1 MLEPLPKEL
10 QAKAIANALESSSP
24 TSRPSISILGYGV
37 TTKPI
42 VAFLNALGKACAIY
56 DDKPE
61 GKGLE
66 MKNADSSGGGDV
78 ENILLDSREFCAE
91 SSALEILSPG
101 IPPDHRYFGG
111 ARNAISEYDFIWWL
125 ENSALGSQGRVGF
138 LAKNGD
144 CCGEPQ
150 VSTQGN
156 SLDSPCKAPFLA
168 QKSCREDTALESTFE
183 TTANPRILEE
193 ENQSSSRADEIG
205 VAIHKSTQV
214 DSSETYSAST
224 ESMDCHATANALAR
238 NDEKTAES
246 QKVDSRDNA
255 LSSSLRALAQ
265 DKAWQSTNH
274 TKESTFE
281 QNAQQ
286 SQKVDSSTAATLSDS
301 AQDSRIFTQNAKNL
315 SEPQNAEA
323 ESMFS
328 SQATRRQDFGARIVA
343 LQGESKARTWACV
356 TADSPQQSPFLA
368 QKPTPQ
374 KSPSDSKILE
384 LESGLFEP
392 RKEIRLGG
400 LSTQCGDEI
409 HDSSPKAE
417 SPHTQIW
424 VSGTNG
430 KTTTTQML
438 ESILS
443 PFGARAGG
451 NIGTPLITLYEQNA
465 PLWILETSS
474 FALHY
479 TRTATPSIYALL
491 PLSPDHISW
500 HNGFENYVCDKLSPL
515 ARMDA
520 HSVAIL
526 PSALRDHR
534 LCKEFAGEMIY
545 YADSSDLRAY
555 LLKNGLG
562 DEKALDSLP
571 FFEPFLL
578 DAYIAL
584 CCAFALSRQC
594 PHITTATFLPTL
606 ASFTIGAHRME
617 EFYVRAFGAEWLFVD
632 DSKGTNTDA
641 TLQAITRYKD
651 RTLFLILGGDDKGAD
666 CSEIFTL
673 LAGLK
678 RVEIFTI
685 GSNEPKLLDL
695 AARHSVKAHK
705 CGTLDCAMEK
715 IWAIIAGFMDSR
727 SEAQSLESTFEN
739 ATNAPTLSTIQP
751 PQAQET
757 CPSTA
762 AKRKRF
768 IPLPS
773 PLTQKDKA
781 TAFSFCNQG
790 GSLAFPLLALA
801 RRRDTTARL
810 TPTLAHHEAGENQC
824 EPSLAFKEI
833 DSASAEFVCL
843 LSPAA
848 ASLDQF
854 SSYKERGERFK
865 SLARSLAPSTTI
877 KDSNEL

>member
-61 GKGLE
+61 GKEVE

-111 ARNAISEYDFIWWL
+111 ARRAVSEYDFIWWL
-125 ENSALGSQGRVGF
+125 CGDLASLVDSALRDKSLIASRARRLHTSSMRPCTRLQSKDFSSQI
-138 LAKNGD
+138 
-144 CCGEPQ
+144 
-150 VSTQGN
+150 
-156 SLDSPCKAPFLA
+156 
-168 QKSCREDTALESTFE
+168 LESCAKIDKQTSI
-183 TTANPRILEE
+183 TPRILEE
-193 ENQSSSRADEIG
+193 DNQSSSRADEIG
-205 VAIHKSTQV
+205 VAIHKSARA
-214 DSSETYSAST
+214 DSKGDYSAIA
-224 ESMDCHATANALAR
+224 ECMDCHATANALAR
-238 NDEKTAES
+238 NDEKHAT
-246 QKVDSRDNA
+246 
-255 LSSSLRALAQ
+255 
-265 DKAWQSTNH
+265 
-274 TKESTFE
+274 
-281 QNAQQ
+281 
-286 SQKVDSSTAATLSDS
+286 SQKVDSSTAATLSEL

-315 SEPQNAEA
+315 SESQNKKAENV
-323 ESMFS
+323 FC
-328 SQATRRQDFGARIVA
+328 SQATRRQDFGDKNGA

-356 TADSPQQSPFLA
+356 TAGSPQQSPFLA
-368 QKPTPQ
+368 QKPTPKASQ
-374 KSPSDSKILE
+374 
-384 LESGLFEP
+384 
-392 RKEIRLGG
+392 
-400 LSTQCGDEI
+400 
-409 HDSSPKAE
+409 AE
-417 SPHTQIW
+417 STNKAQIW
-424 VSGTNG
+424 ISGTNG

-438 ESILS
+438 THILS

-520 HSVAIL
+520 HSVAIV

-651 RTLFLILGGDDKGAD
+651 RALFLILGGDDKGAD

-715 IWAIIAGFMDSR
+715 IWAIIAGFSKHAESADRHATANALARNDEKHATSQKVDSSTAATLSDSAQDSR
-727 SEAQSLESTFEN
+727 SLKSKDSNVFSQNAPILNTPQARANLDSSKNPSDSKILELESGLFEPRKEDKTWGLSTQCGDEIHDSSPKAESPQVDSRIFDNKAPNVSEPQAAGFCDDFVGCRAQSKGAYL
-739 ATNAPTLSTIQP
+739 AYV
-751 PQAQET
+751 
-757 CPSTA
+757 TA
-762 AKRKRF
+762 ALRDDSRKSAQK
-768 IPLPS
+768 PTPKPS
-773 PLTQKDKA
+773 KA
-781 TAFSFCNQG
+781 QSSKQN
-790 GSLAFPLLALA
+790 
-801 RRRDTTARL
+801 
-810 TPTLAHHEAGENQC
+810 H
-824 EPSLAFKEI
+824 
-833 DSASAEFVCL
+833 FVCL

-865 SLARSLAPSTTI
+865 SLARSLAPSTT
-877 KDSNEL
+877 S

>member
-10 QAKAIANALESSSP
+10 QAAAIAHALESSSP

-56 DDKPE
+56 DDKPD
-61 GKGLE
+61 GKEVE

-111 ARNAISEYDFIWWL
+111 AKRAVSEYDFIWWL
-125 ENSALGSQGRVGF
+125 ENSALGNHSSDFVDFGATADHQSSS
-138 LAKNGD
+138 APK
-144 CCGEPQ
+144 
-150 VSTQGN
+150 ST
-156 SLDSPCKAPFLA
+156 
-168 QKSCREDTALESTFE
+168 KSTTSN
-183 TTANPRILEE
+183 TANPRILEE

-214 DSSETYSAST
+214 DSMGDYSASA

-246 QKVDSRDNA
+246 QKVDS
-255 LSSSLRALAQ
+255 
-265 DKAWQSTNH
+265 
-274 TKESTFE
+274 
-281 QNAQQ
+281 
-286 SQKVDSSTAATLSDS
+286 STAQNLSES
-301 AQDSRIFTQNAKNL
+301 AQDSRIFDNKAPNV

-323 ESMFS
+323 ESVFC
-328 SQATRRQDFGARIVA
+328 SQATRRQDFGDKNGA

-356 TADSPQQSPFLA
+356 TADSPQQSAILA

-417 SPHTQIW
+417 SPQIW

-438 ESILS
+438 THILS

-520 HSVAIL
+520 HSVAIV

-606 ASFTIGAHRME
+606 TSFTIGAHRME

-651 RTLFLILGGDDKGAD
+651 RALFLILGGDDKGAD

-695 AARHSVKAHK
+695 AAHHSVKAHK

-865 SLARSLAPSTTI
+865 SLARSLAPSTT
-877 KDSNEL
+877 S

>member
-1 MLEPLPKEL
+1 MPLEPLPKEL
-10 QAKAIANALESSSP
+10 QAAAIAHALESSAP

-61 GKGLE
+61 GKRLE
-66 MKNADSSGGGDV
+66 MKNADSSSGGDV
-78 ENILLDSREFCAE
+78 ENILLDSREFCPE

-111 ARNAISEYDFIWWL
+111 ARRAISEYDFIWWL
-125 ENSALGSQGRVGF
+125 ENSALGNQGRVGF

-144 CCGEPQ
+144 CCGEPA
-150 VSTQGN
+150 VITTQGN

-168 QKSCREDTALESTFE
+168 QKSCREQTELES
-183 TTANPRILEE
+183 
-193 ENQSSSRADEIG
+193 
-205 VAIHKSTQV
+205 
-214 DSSETYSAST
+214 
-224 ESMDCHATANALAR
+224 
-238 NDEKTAES
+238 
-246 QKVDSRDNA
+246 KVDSRET
-255 LSSSLRALAQ
+255 AQ
-265 DKAWQSTNH
+265 NV
-274 TKESTFE
+274 E
-281 QNAQQ
+281 N
-286 SQKVDSSTAATLSDS
+286 S
-301 AQDSRIFTQNAKNL
+301 AS
-315 SEPQNAEA
+315 
-323 ESMFS
+323 
-328 SQATRRQDFGARIVA
+328 
-343 LQGESKARTWACV
+343 
-356 TADSPQQSPFLA
+356 

-374 KSPSDSKILE
+374 KSSSDSKILE

-479 TRTATPSIYALL
+479 TKTATPSIYALL

-515 ARMDA
+515 ARMGVD
-520 HSVAIL
+520 SVAIL

-534 LCKEFAGEMIY
+534 LCQGFLGEAIFY
-545 YADSSDLRAY
+545 TDSSDLRAY
-555 LLKNGLG
+555 LLDNGLG
-562 DEKALDSLP
+562 DALKQNALDSLP

-594 PHITTATFLPTL
+594 PSITASGFIPTL
-606 ASFTIGAHRME
+606 AGFTIGAHRME
-617 EFYVRAFGAEWLFVD
+617 EFYVRAFGESWLFVD

-651 RTLFLILGGDDKGAD
+651 RALFLILGGDDKGAD
-666 CSEIFTL
+666 CTEIFTL
-673 LAGLK
+673 LQHIQKAQ
-678 RVEIFTI
+678 IFTI

-715 IWAIIAGFMDSR
+715 IWTMIAESVDSR

-865 SLARSLAPSTTI
+865 SLARSLAPSTTP
-877 KDSNEL
+877 

>member
-66 MKNADSSGGGDV
+66 MKNADSSGGSDV

-111 ARNAISEYDFIWWL
+111 AKRAVSEYDFIWSL
-125 ENSALGSQGRVGF
+125 CGDLASLVDSALGNHSSDFVDFGATADHQSSSAPKQAAAVQGEAAAGF
-138 LAKNGD
+138 FRK
-144 CCGEPQ
+144 
-150 VSTQGN
+150 ST
-156 SLDSPCKAPFLA
+156 
-168 QKSCREDTALESTFE
+168 KSTTSN
-183 TTANPRILEE
+183 TANPRILEE

-214 DSSETYSAST
+214 DSRGDHSAIT

-238 NDEKTAES
+238 NDEKTA
-246 QKVDSRDNA
+246 
-255 LSSSLRALAQ
+255 
-265 DKAWQSTNH
+265 T
-274 TKESTFE
+274 
-281 QNAQQ
+281 
-286 SQKVDSSTAATLSDS
+286 SQKVDSSTAATLNEQ
-301 AQDSRIFTQNAKNL
+301 AKDSRICDEK
-315 SEPQNAEA
+315 
-323 ESMFS
+323 
-328 SQATRRQDFGARIVA
+328 
-343 LQGESKARTWACV
+343 
-356 TADSPQQSPFLA
+356 
-368 QKPTPQ
+368 
-374 KSPSDSKILE
+374 
-384 LESGLFEP
+384 SGLFKDSQGRALGVRNRRESAEIADLS
-392 RKEIRLGG
+392 RKAE
-400 LSTQCGDEI
+400 STKE
-409 HDSSPKAE
+409 AE

-515 ARMDA
+515 ARMGVD
-520 HSVAIL
+520 SVAIV

-584 CCAFALSRQC
+584 CCALALSRQC
-594 PHITTATFLPTL
+594 PNITTATFLPTL
-606 ASFTIGAHRME
+606 ARFTIGAHRME

-678 RVEIFTI
+678 RVAIFTI

-715 IWAIIAGFMDSR
+715 IWAMIAGFMDSR

>member
-111 ARNAISEYDFIWWL
+111 ARRAVSEYDFIWSL
-125 ENSALGSQGRVGF
+125 CGDLASLVDSALRDKSLIASRARRLHTSSMRPCTRSQSKDF
-138 LAKNGD
+138 SS
-144 CCGEPQ
+144 Q
-150 VSTQGN
+150 I
-156 SLDSPCKAPFLA
+156 
-168 QKSCREDTALESTFE
+168 LESCAKIDKQTRI
-183 TTANPRILEE
+183 TPRILEE
-193 ENQSSSRADEIG
+193 ENQ
-205 VAIHKSTQV
+205 
-214 DSSETYSAST
+214 AS
-224 ESMDCHATANALAR
+224 L
-238 NDEKTAES
+238 
-246 QKVDSRDNA
+246 
-255 LSSSLRALAQ
+255 SLRALAQ

-286 SQKVDSSTAATLSDS
+286 SQKVDSSTTATLSES

-323 ESMFS
+323 ENVFS
-328 SQATRRQDFGARIVA
+328 QNATRRQDFGARIVA

-368 QKPTPQ
+368 QKPTP
-374 KSPSDSKILE
+374 KPS
-384 LESGLFEP
+384 
-392 RKEIRLGG
+392 
-400 LSTQCGDEI
+400 Q
-409 HDSSPKAE
+409 AE
-417 SPHTQIW
+417 SPQIW
-424 VSGTNG
+424 ISGTNG

-515 ARMDA
+515 ARMGVD
-520 HSVAIL
+520 SVAIV

-695 AARHSVKAHK
+695 AAHHSVKAHK

-715 IWAIIAGFMDSR
+715 IWAMIAGFMDSR

-854 SSYKERGERFK
+854 SSYKERGEQFK
-865 SLARSLAPSTTI
+865 SLARSLAPSTT
-877 KDSNEL
+877 S

>member
-10 QAKAIANALESSSP
+10 QAAAIANALESSSP

-61 GKGLE
+61 GKRLE
-66 MKNADSSGGGDV
+66 MKNADSSSGGDV
-78 ENILLDSREFCAE
+78 ENILLDSREFCPE

-111 ARNAISEYDFIWWL
+111 ARRAISEYDFIWWL
-125 ENSALGSQGRVGF
+125 ENSALGSHSSDFVDFGATADHQSSS
-138 LAKNGD
+138 APK
-144 CCGEPQ
+144 
-150 VSTQGN
+150 ST
-156 SLDSPCKAPFLA
+156 
-168 QKSCREDTALESTFE
+168 KSTTSN
-183 TTANPRILEE
+183 TANPRILEE
-193 ENQSSSRADEIG
+193 DKQNAQESSSRADKVG
-205 VAIHKSTQV
+205 AAIHKSTQV
-214 DSSETYSAST
+214 DSRGDHSAIA
-224 ESMDCHATANALAR
+224 ESMDSN
-238 NDEKTAES
+238 
-246 QKVDSRDNA
+246 
-255 LSSSLRALAQ
+255 
-265 DKAWQSTNH
+265 
-274 TKESTFE
+274 
-281 QNAQQ
+281 
-286 SQKVDSSTAATLSDS
+286 TAATLNDS
-301 AQDSRIFTQNAKNL
+301 AQDSRSFTQNAKNL
-315 SEPQNAEA
+315 SE
-323 ESMFS
+323 
-328 SQATRRQDFGARIVA
+328 SQAAGFCDDFVGCQAG
-343 LQGESKARTWACV
+343 GEGSYLSGNDRDSS
-356 TADSPQQSPFLA
+356 ADSRKSA

-424 VSGTNG
+424 ISGTNG

-465 PLWILETSS
+465 PLWVLETSS

-491 PLSPDHISW
+491 PLSQDHISW

-515 ARMDA
+515 ARMGA

-534 LCKEFAGEMIY
+534 LCQGFLGEAIFY
-545 YADSSDLRAY
+545 TDSSDLRAY
-555 LLKNGLG
+555 LLDNGLG
-562 DEKALDSLP
+562 DALKQNALDSLP

-584 CCAFALSRQC
+584 CCAFALSRKC

-606 ASFTIGAHRME
+606 AGFKIGEHRVE
-617 EFYVRAFGAEWLFVD
+617 EFYVRAFGESWLFVD

-651 RTLFLILGGDDKGAD
+651 RALFLILGGDDKGAD
-666 CSEIFTL
+666 CTEIFTL

-715 IWAIIAGFMDSR
+715 IWAIIAESMDSR

-739 ATNAPTLSTIQP
+739 ATNALTLSTIQP

-865 SLARSLAPSTTI
+865 SLARSLATQSPQ
-877 KDSNEL
+877 

>member
-1 MLEPLPKEL
+1 MPLEPLPKEL
-10 QAKAIANALESSSP
+10 QAEYIAKALESSAP
-24 TSRPSISILGYGV
+24 ISILGYGV

-61 GKGLE
+61 EKRL
-66 MKNADSSGGGDV
+66 DSSGGGDV
-78 ENILLDSREFCAE
+78 ENILLDSREFCPE
-91 SSALEILSPG
+91 SSVLEIVSPG
-101 IPPDHRYFGG
+101 IPPDHKYFGG
-111 ARNAISEYDFIWWL
+111 AKRAVSEYDFIWWL
-125 ENSALGSQGRVGF
+125 ENSALGNHSSDFVDFGATADHQSSS
-138 LAKNGD
+138 APK
-144 CCGEPQ
+144 
-150 VSTQGN
+150 ST
-156 SLDSPCKAPFLA
+156 
-168 QKSCREDTALESTFE
+168 KSTTSN
-183 TTANPRILEE
+183 TANPRILEE

-214 DSSETYSAST
+214 DSRET
-224 ESMDCHATANALAR
+224 
-238 NDEKTAES
+238 
-246 QKVDSRDNA
+246 
-255 LSSSLRALAQ
+255 AQ
-265 DKAWQSTNH
+265 
-274 TKESTFE
+274 
-281 QNAQQ
+281 
-286 SQKVDSSTAATLSDS
+286 
-301 AQDSRIFTQNAKNL
+301 NL
-315 SEPQNAEA
+315 SE
-323 ESMFS
+323 
-328 SQATRRQDFGARIVA
+328 SQAAGFCDDFVGCQAV
-343 LQGESKARTWACV
+343 GEGIYLSGNEQAHR
-356 TADSPQQSPFLA
+356 ADSRKSA
-368 QKPTPQ
+368 QKPT
-374 KSPSDSKILE
+374 
-384 LESGLFEP
+384 
-392 RKEIRLGG
+392 
-400 LSTQCGDEI
+400 
-409 HDSSPKAE
+409 
-417 SPHTQIW
+417 PHTQIW

-515 ARMDA
+515 ARMGVD
-520 HSVAIL
+520 SVAIV

-555 LLKNGLG
+555 LLDNGLG

-651 RTLFLILGGDDKGAD
+651 RALFLILGGDDKGAD

-715 IWAIIAGFMDSR
+715 IWAIIAGFSKHAESMDCHATANALARNDEKTATSQKVDSSTAATLNEPQNEKTENVFSQNATR
-727 SEAQSLESTFEN
+727 RQDCENLESTFKHAQN
-739 ATNAPTLSTIQP
+739 GLPRGASTARKDTKTAGTLSDSSQDYRSLKSKDSNVFSQNAPILNTPQARANLDSSKNPSDSKILELESGLFEPRKEDKTWGLSTQCGDEIHDSSPKAELPQVDSRIFDNKAP
-751 PQAQET
+751 NVSEPQAAGFCDDFVGCRAQ
-757 CPSTA
+757 SKGAYLAYVTA
-762 AKRKRF
+762 ALRDDSRKSAQK
-768 IPLPS
+768 PTPKPS
-773 PLTQKDKA
+773 KA
-781 TAFSFCNQG
+781 QSSKQN
-790 GSLAFPLLALA
+790 
-801 RRRDTTARL
+801 
-810 TPTLAHHEAGENQC
+810 H
-824 EPSLAFKEI
+824 
-833 DSASAEFVCL
+833 FVCL

-865 SLARSLAPSTTI
+865 SLARSLAPSTT
-877 KDSNEL
+877 S

>member
-1 MLEPLPKEL
+1 M
-10 QAKAIANALESSSP
+10 
-24 TSRPSISILGYGV
+24 
-37 TTKPI
+37 
-42 VAFLNALGKACAIY
+42 
-56 DDKPE
+56 
-61 GKGLE
+61 
-66 MKNADSSGGGDV
+66 
-78 ENILLDSREFCAE
+78 
-91 SSALEILSPG
+91 
-101 IPPDHRYFGG
+101 
-111 ARNAISEYDFIWWL
+111 
-125 ENSALGSQGRVGF
+125 
-138 LAKNGD
+138 
-144 CCGEPQ
+144 
-150 VSTQGN
+150 
-156 SLDSPCKAPFLA
+156 
-168 QKSCREDTALESTFE
+168 
-183 TTANPRILEE
+183 
-193 ENQSSSRADEIG
+193 
-205 VAIHKSTQV
+205 AIHKSTQV
-214 DSSETYSAST
+214 DS
-224 ESMDCHATANALAR
+224 R
-238 NDEKTAES
+238 
-246 QKVDSRDNA
+246 RNA

-265 DKAWQSTNH
+265 DKAWQSTNP

-286 SQKVDSSTAATLSDS
+286 SQKVDSSTA
-301 AQDSRIFTQNAKNL
+301 QNL
-315 SEPQNAEA
+315 SEQAKDSRSLKSKDSNVFSQN
-323 ESMFS
+323 
-328 SQATRRQDFGARIVA
+328 ATRRQDFGDKNGA

-368 QKPTPQ
+368 QKPTP
-374 KSPSDSKILE
+374 KPS
-384 LESGLFEP
+384 
-392 RKEIRLGG
+392 
-400 LSTQCGDEI
+400 Q
-409 HDSSPKAE
+409 AE
-417 SPHTQIW
+417 STNKAQIW
-424 VSGTNG
+424 ISGTNG

-479 TRTATPSIYALL
+479 TRTATPGIYALL

-515 ARMDA
+515 ARMGA

-685 GSNEPKLLDL
+685 GSNESKLLDL

-739 ATNAPTLSTIQP
+739 ATNAPTLSTIQS

-865 SLARSLAPSTTI
+865 SLARSLAPSTT
-877 KDSNEL
+877 S

>member
-1 MLEPLPKEL
+1 M
-10 QAKAIANALESSSP
+10 
-24 TSRPSISILGYGV
+24 
-37 TTKPI
+37 
-42 VAFLNALGKACAIY
+42 
-56 DDKPE
+56 
-61 GKGLE
+61 
-66 MKNADSSGGGDV
+66 
-78 ENILLDSREFCAE
+78 
-91 SSALEILSPG
+91 
-101 IPPDHRYFGG
+101 
-111 ARNAISEYDFIWWL
+111 
-125 ENSALGSQGRVGF
+125 
-138 LAKNGD
+138 
-144 CCGEPQ
+144 
-150 VSTQGN
+150 
-156 SLDSPCKAPFLA
+156 
-168 QKSCREDTALESTFE
+168 
-183 TTANPRILEE
+183 
-193 ENQSSSRADEIG
+193 
-205 VAIHKSTQV
+205 
-214 DSSETYSAST
+214 
-224 ESMDCHATANALAR
+224 
-238 NDEKTAES
+238 
-246 QKVDSRDNA
+246 
-255 LSSSLRALAQ
+255 
-265 DKAWQSTNH
+265 
-274 TKESTFE
+274 
-281 QNAQQ
+281 
-286 SQKVDSSTAATLSDS
+286 DSSTAAILNDS
-301 AQDSRIFTQNAKNL
+301 AQDSRSFTQNAKNL
-315 SEPQNAEA
+315 SESQNAEA
-323 ESMFS
+323 ENVFC
-328 SQATRRQDFGARIVA
+328 SQAARRQDFGARIVA

-356 TADSPQQSPFLA
+356 TADSPQQSAILA
-368 QKPTPQ
+368 QKPTP
-374 KSPSDSKILE
+374 
-384 LESGLFEP
+384 
-392 RKEIRLGG
+392 
-400 LSTQCGDEI
+400 
-409 HDSSPKAE
+409 
-417 SPHTQIW
+417 HTQIW
-424 VSGTNG
+424 ISGTNG

-534 LCKEFAGEMIY
+534 LCQGFLGEAIFY
-545 YADSSDLRAY
+545 TDSSDLRAY
-555 LLKNGLG
+555 LLDNGLG
-562 DEKALDSLP
+562 DALKQNALDSLP

-584 CCAFALSRQC
+584 CCAFALSRKC
-594 PHITTATFLPTL
+594 PSITASGFIPTL
-606 ASFTIGAHRME
+606 AGFKIGEHRVE
-617 EFYVRAFGAEWLFVD
+617 EFYVEAFGGSWLFVD

-651 RTLFLILGGDDKGAD
+651 RALFLILGGDDKGAD

-715 IWAIIAGFMDSR
+715 IWTIIAGFMDSR

-865 SLARSLAPSTTI
+865 SLARSLAPSTT
-877 KDSNEL
+877 S

>member
-10 QAKAIANALESSSP
+10 QAAAIANALESSSP

-66 MKNADSSGGGDV
+66 MKNVDSSSGGDV
-78 ENILLDSREFCAE
+78 ENILLDSREFCPE

-111 ARNAISEYDFIWWL
+111 AKKAVSEYDFIWSL
-125 ENSALGSQGRVGF
+125 CRDLASLVDSRICDEKSGLFKDSQGRALGVRNRRESAEIAD
-138 LAKNGD
+138 L
-144 CCGEPQ
+144 
-150 VSTQGN
+150 SR
-156 SLDSPCKAPFLA
+156 KA
-168 QKSCREDTALESTFE
+168 EST
-183 TTANPRILEE
+183 
-193 ENQSSSRADEIG
+193 
-205 VAIHKSTQV
+205 
-214 DSSETYSAST
+214 
-224 ESMDCHATANALAR
+224 
-238 NDEKTAES
+238 
-246 QKVDSRDNA
+246 
-255 LSSSLRALAQ
+255 
-265 DKAWQSTNH
+265 
-274 TKESTFE
+274 KE
-281 QNAQQ
+281 
-286 SQKVDSSTAATLSDS
+286 
-301 AQDSRIFTQNAKNL
+301 
-315 SEPQNAEA
+315 
-323 ESMFS
+323 
-328 SQATRRQDFGARIVA
+328 
-343 LQGESKARTWACV
+343 
-356 TADSPQQSPFLA
+356 
-368 QKPTPQ
+368 
-374 KSPSDSKILE
+374 
-384 LESGLFEP
+384 
-392 RKEIRLGG
+392 
-400 LSTQCGDEI
+400 
-409 HDSSPKAE
+409 AE

-424 VSGTNG
+424 ISGTNG

-515 ARMDA
+515 ARMGVD
-520 HSVAIL
+520 SVAIV

-534 LCKEFAGEMIY
+534 LCQGFLGEAIFY
-545 YADSSDLRAY
+545 TDSSDLRAY

-562 DEKALDSLP
+562 NENALDSLP

-617 EFYVRAFGAEWLFVD
+617 EFYVRAFGESWLFVD

-651 RTLFLILGGDDKGAD
+651 RALFLILGGDDKGAD

-715 IWAIIAGFMDSR
+715 IWAMIAGFMDSR

-854 SSYKERGERFK
+854 SSYKERGDRFK

>member
-10 QAKAIANALESSSP
+10 QAAAIANALESSSP

-61 GKGLE
+61 GKEVE

-78 ENILLDSREFCAE
+78 ENILLDSREFCPE

-125 ENSALGSQGRVGF
+125 EDSALGSQGRVGF

-168 QKSCREDTALESTFE
+168 QKSCRADTALESTFE

-238 NDEKTAES
+238 NDEKHAT
-246 QKVDSRDNA
+246 
-255 LSSSLRALAQ
+255 
-265 DKAWQSTNH
+265 
-274 TKESTFE
+274 
-281 QNAQQ
+281 
-286 SQKVDSSTAATLSDS
+286 SQKVDSSTAATLSEQ
-301 AQDSRIFTQNAKNL
+301 AKDSRIFTQNAKNL

-328 SQATRRQDFGARIVA
+328 SQATRRQDFGDKNGA

-356 TADSPQQSPFLA
+356 TAGSPQQSPFLA

-417 SPHTQIW
+417 SPQIW
-424 VSGTNG
+424 ISGTNG

-520 HSVAIL
+520 HSVAIV

-673 LAGLK
+673 LQHIHNAQ
-678 RVEIFTI
+678 IFTI
-685 GSNEPKLLDL
+685 GSNENKLQKL
-695 AARHSVKAHK
+695 AKAHNVKALACTTLARAMQSIAKHITQHAQ
-705 CGTLDCAMEK
+705 TLDSSA
-715 IWAIIAGFMDSR
+715 
-727 SEAQSLESTFEN
+727 L
-739 ATNAPTLSTIQP
+739 
-751 PQAQET
+751 QA
-757 CPSTA
+757 
-762 AKRKRF
+762 F
-768 IPLPS
+768 
-773 PLTQKDKA
+773 
-781 TAFSFCNQG
+781 
-790 GSLAFPLLALA
+790 
-801 RRRDTTARL
+801 
-810 TPTLAHHEAGENQC
+810 
-824 EPSLAFKEI
+824 
-833 DSASAEFVCL
+833 ASNFVCL

-865 SLARSLAPSTTI
+865 SLARSLAPSTT
-877 KDSNEL
+877 S

>member
-78 ENILLDSREFCAE
+78 ENILLDSREFCPE

-111 ARNAISEYDFIWWL
+111 ARRAVSEYDFIWSL
-125 ENSALGSQGRVGF
+125 CGDLASLVDSALGNQGRVGF

-144 CCGEPQ
+144 CCGEPA
-150 VSTQGN
+150 VITTQGN

-168 QKSCREDTALESTFE
+168 QKSCRADTALESTFE

-193 ENQSSSRADEIG
+193 ENQ
-205 VAIHKSTQV
+205 
-214 DSSETYSAST
+214 AS
-224 ESMDCHATANALAR
+224 L
-238 NDEKTAES
+238 
-246 QKVDSRDNA
+246 
-255 LSSSLRALAQ
+255 SLRALAQ

-274 TKESTFE
+274 TKESTF
-281 QNAQQ
+281 
-286 SQKVDSSTAATLSDS
+286 DTAATLSDS

-315 SEPQNAEA
+315 SESQNKKAENV
-323 ESMFS
+323 FC
-328 SQATRRQDFGARIVA
+328 SQATRRQDFGDKNGA

-368 QKPTPQ
+368 QKPTP
-374 KSPSDSKILE
+374 KPS
-384 LESGLFEP
+384 
-392 RKEIRLGG
+392 
-400 LSTQCGDEI
+400 Q
-409 HDSSPKAE
+409 AE
-417 SPHTQIW
+417 STNKAQIW
-424 VSGTNG
+424 ISGTNG

-515 ARMDA
+515 ARMGA

-545 YADSSDLRAY
+545 YTDSSDLRAY

-594 PHITTATFLPTL
+594 PNITTATFLPTL

-695 AARHSVKAHK
+695 AAHHSVKAHK

-715 IWAIIAGFMDSR
+715 IWAMIAGFMDSR

-854 SSYKERGERFK
+854 SSYKERGEQFK
-865 SLARSLAPSTTI
+865 SLARSLAPSTT
-877 KDSNEL
+877 S

>member
-10 QAKAIANALESSSP
+10 QAAAIANALESSSP

-111 ARNAISEYDFIWWL
+111 ARNAISEYDFIWSL
-125 ENSALGSQGRVGF
+125 CGDLASLVDSALRDKSLIASRARRLHTSSMRPCTRLQSKDFSSQI
-138 LAKNGD
+138 
-144 CCGEPQ
+144 
-150 VSTQGN
+150 
-156 SLDSPCKAPFLA
+156 
-168 QKSCREDTALESTFE
+168 LESCAKIDKQISIT
-183 TTANPRILEE
+183 PRILEE
-193 ENQSSSRADEIG
+193 DKQNAQESSSRADEIG
-205 VAIHKSTQV
+205 VAIHKSARV
-214 DSSETYSAST
+214 DSKGDYPAIA
-224 ESMDCHATANALAR
+224 ESMDSKETSAIAERYPLFSKEAALCHATATALAR

-246 QKVDSRDNA
+246 QKVDSN
-255 LSSSLRALAQ
+255 
-265 DKAWQSTNH
+265 
-274 TKESTFE
+274 
-281 QNAQQ
+281 
-286 SQKVDSSTAATLSDS
+286 TAAILNNS
-301 AQDSRIFTQNAKNL
+301 AQDSRIFDNKAPNV
-315 SEPQNAEA
+315 SEPQAA
-323 ESMFS
+323 GFCD
-328 SQATRRQDFGARIVA
+328 DFVGCRAQSKGAYLA
-343 LQGESKARTWACV
+343 YV
-356 TADSPQQSPFLA
+356 TAALRDDSRKSA
-368 QKPTPQ
+368 QKPT
-374 KSPSDSKILE
+374 
-384 LESGLFEP
+384 
-392 RKEIRLGG
+392 
-400 LSTQCGDEI
+400 
-409 HDSSPKAE
+409 
-417 SPHTQIW
+417 PHTQIW

-515 ARMDA
+515 ARMGA
-520 HSVAIL
+520 HSVAIV

-594 PHITTATFLPTL
+594 HHITTATFLPTL
-606 ASFTIGAHRME
+606 TSFTIGAHRME

-651 RTLFLILGGDDKGAD
+651 RALFLILGGDDKGAD

-695 AARHSVKAHK
+695 AAHHSVKAHK

-715 IWAIIAGFMDSR
+715 IWAMIAGFSKHT
-727 SEAQSLESTFEN
+727 ES
-739 ATNAPTLSTIQP
+739 AD
-751 PQAQET
+751 
-757 CPSTA
+757 
-762 AKRKRF
+762 RH
-768 IPLPS
+768 
-773 PLTQKDKA
+773 A
-781 TAFSFCNQG
+781 TAN
-790 GSLAFPLLALA
+790 ALA
-801 RRRDTTARL
+801 RNDNKTATSQKVDSSNAQNLSESQNKKTENVFCSQATRRQDFGDKNGALQGESKARTWACVTADSPQQSPFL
-810 TPTLAHHEAGENQC
+810 AQKPTPK
-824 EPSLAFKEI
+824 PSK
-833 DSASAEFVCL
+833 AESTSQNFVCL

-865 SLARSLAPSTTI
+865 SLARSLAPSTT
-877 KDSNEL
+877 S

>member
-111 ARNAISEYDFIWWL
+111 ARRAVSEYDFIWSL
-125 ENSALGSQGRVGF
+125 CGDLASLVDSALRDKSLIASRARRLHTSSMRPCTRLQSKDFSSQI
-138 LAKNGD
+138 
-144 CCGEPQ
+144 
-150 VSTQGN
+150 
-156 SLDSPCKAPFLA
+156 
-168 QKSCREDTALESTFE
+168 LESCAKIDKQTSI
-183 TTANPRILEE
+183 TPRILEE
-193 ENQSSSRADEIG
+193 DNQSSSRADEIG
-205 VAIHKSTQV
+205 VAIHKSARA
-214 DSSETYSAST
+214 DSKGDYSAIA
-224 ESMDCHATANALAR
+224 ECMDCHATANALAR
-238 NDEKTAES
+238 NDEKHAT
-246 QKVDSRDNA
+246 
-255 LSSSLRALAQ
+255 
-265 DKAWQSTNH
+265 
-274 TKESTFE
+274 
-281 QNAQQ
+281 
-286 SQKVDSSTAATLSDS
+286 SQKVDSSTAATLSEL
-301 AQDSRIFTQNAKNL
+301 AQDSRIFDNKAPNV

-323 ESMFS
+323 ESVFS
-328 SQATRRQDFGARIVA
+328 SQATRRQDCEN
-343 LQGESKARTWACV
+343 LESTFD
-356 TADSPQQSPFLA
+356 T
-368 QKPTPQ
+368 TPIL
-374 KSPSDSKILE
+374 SDSAQDSRICDEK
-384 LESGLFEP
+384 SGLFKDSQGRALGVRNRRESA
-392 RKEIRLGG
+392 EIAD
-400 LSTQCGDEI
+400 LSR
-409 HDSSPKAE
+409 KAE

-424 VSGTNG
+424 ISGTNG

-438 ESILS
+438 THILS

-451 NIGTPLITLYEQNA
+451 NIGTPLITLYEQNT

-520 HSVAIL
+520 HSVAIV

-606 ASFTIGAHRME
+606 TSFTIGAHRME
-617 EFYVRAFGAEWLFVD
+617 EFYVRAFGESWLFVD

-651 RTLFLILGGDDKGAD
+651 RALFLILGGDDKGAD

-715 IWAIIAGFMDSR
+715 IWAMIAGFMDSR

-865 SLARSLAPSTTI
+865 SLARSLATQSPQ
-877 KDSNEL
+877 

>member
-66 MKNADSSGGGDV
+66 MKNADSSGGSDV

-125 ENSALGSQGRVGF
+125 ENSALGSHSSDFVDFGATADHQSSS
-138 LAKNGD
+138 APK
-144 CCGEPQ
+144 
-150 VSTQGN
+150 ST
-156 SLDSPCKAPFLA
+156 
-168 QKSCREDTALESTFE
+168 KSTTSN
-183 TTANPRILEE
+183 TANPRILEE

-214 DSSETYSAST
+214 DSRGDHSAIA
-224 ESMDCHATANALAR
+224 ESMDCHANAGAFAR
-238 NDEKTAES
+238 NDNKTA
-246 QKVDSRDNA
+246 
-255 LSSSLRALAQ
+255 
-265 DKAWQSTNH
+265 T
-274 TKESTFE
+274 
-281 QNAQQ
+281 
-286 SQKVDSSTAATLSDS
+286 SQKVDSSTA
-301 AQDSRIFTQNAKNL
+301 QNL
-315 SEPQNAEA
+315 SESQNKKAENV
-323 ESMFS
+323 FS
-328 SQATRRQDFGARIVA
+328 QNATRRQDFGTRIVA
-343 LQGESKARTWACV
+343 LQGESRAHTRAYV
-356 TADSPQQSPFLA
+356 TADSPQQSAILA
-368 QKPTPQ
+368 QKPTP
-374 KSPSDSKILE
+374 KPS
-384 LESGLFEP
+384 
-392 RKEIRLGG
+392 
-400 LSTQCGDEI
+400 Q
-409 HDSSPKAE
+409 AE
-417 SPHTQIW
+417 SPQIW
-424 VSGTNG
+424 ISGTNG

-520 HSVAIL
+520 HSVAIV

-651 RTLFLILGGDDKGAD
+651 CALFLILGGDDKGAD

-678 RVEIFTI
+678 RVAIFTI

-695 AARHSVKAHK
+695 AAHHSVKAHK

-810 TPTLAHHEAGENQC
+810 TPTLAHHEVGENQC

-865 SLARSLAPSTTI
+865 SLARSLAPSTT
-877 KDSNEL
+877 S

>member
-10 QAKAIANALESSSP
+10 QAATIANALESSSP

-111 ARNAISEYDFIWWL
+111 ARRAVSEYDFIWWL

-138 LAKNGD
+138 LLKKPASASPCTASLVLAKNGD
-144 CCGEPQ
+144 CGGEPA
-150 VSTQGN
+150 VITTQGN

-193 ENQSSSRADEIG
+193 KQAKSKNQTAQESSSRADEIG
-205 VAIHKSTQV
+205 VAIHKSARA
-214 DSSETYSAST
+214 DSKGDYSAIA

-246 QKVDSRDNA
+246 QKVDS
-255 LSSSLRALAQ
+255 
-265 DKAWQSTNH
+265 
-274 TKESTFE
+274 
-281 QNAQQ
+281 
-286 SQKVDSSTAATLSDS
+286 STAQNLSES

-315 SEPQNAEA
+315 NEPQNEKT
-323 ESMFS
+323 ENVFS
-328 SQATRRQDFGARIVA
+328 QNATRRQDFGARIVA
-343 LQGESKARTWACV
+343 LQGESRAHTRAYV
-356 TADSPQQSPFLA
+356 TADSPQQSAILA
-368 QKPTPQ
+368 QKPTP
-374 KSPSDSKILE
+374 KPS
-384 LESGLFEP
+384 
-392 RKEIRLGG
+392 
-400 LSTQCGDEI
+400 Q
-409 HDSSPKAE
+409 AE

-424 VSGTNG
+424 ISGTNG

-438 ESILS
+438 THILS

-515 ARMDA
+515 ARMGA
-520 HSVAIL
+520 HSVAIV

-545 YADSSDLRAY
+545 YADSSDLCAY
-555 LLKNGLG
+555 LLDNGLG

-594 PHITTATFLPTL
+594 HHITTATFLPTL
-606 ASFTIGAHRME
+606 ARFTIGAHRME

-641 TLQAITRYKD
+641 TLKAITRYKD
-651 RTLFLILGGDDKGAD
+651 CALFLILGGDDKGAD

-695 AARHSVKAHK
+695 AAHHSVKAHK

-715 IWAIIAGFMDSR
+715 IWAMIAGFSKHTESADRHATANALARNDEKHATSQKVDSSTAATLSESAQDSR
-727 SEAQSLESTFEN
+727 SLKSKDSNVFSQ
-739 ATNAPTLSTIQP
+739 NAPILNTPQARANLDSSKNPSDSKILDEKCGLQGKSQGSYLSGNDRRDFSP
-751 PQAQET
+751 LPHFSLKAESPQAQKPT
-757 CPSTA
+757 PKPS
-762 AKRKRF
+762 
-768 IPLPS
+768 
-773 PLTQKDKA
+773 KA
-781 TAFSFCNQG
+781 QSSKQN
-790 GSLAFPLLALA
+790 
-801 RRRDTTARL
+801 
-810 TPTLAHHEAGENQC
+810 H
-824 EPSLAFKEI
+824 
-833 DSASAEFVCL
+833 FVCL

-865 SLARSLAPSTTI
+865 SLARSLAPSTT
-877 KDSNEL
+877 S

>member
-10 QAKAIANALESSSP
+10 QAAAIANALESSSP

-61 GKGLE
+61 GKEVE

-78 ENILLDSREFCAE
+78 ENILLDSREFCPE

-125 ENSALGSQGRVGF
+125 ENSALGNHSSDFVDFGATADHQSSS
-138 LAKNGD
+138 APK
-144 CCGEPQ
+144 
-150 VSTQGN
+150 ST
-156 SLDSPCKAPFLA
+156 
-168 QKSCREDTALESTFE
+168 KSTTSN
-183 TTANPRILEE
+183 TANPRILEE

-214 DSSETYSAST
+214 DSRGDHSAIT

-238 NDEKTAES
+238 NDEKTA
-246 QKVDSRDNA
+246 
-255 LSSSLRALAQ
+255 
-265 DKAWQSTNH
+265 T
-274 TKESTFE
+274 
-281 QNAQQ
+281 
-286 SQKVDSSTAATLSDS
+286 SQKVDSSTAATLNEQ
-301 AQDSRIFTQNAKNL
+301 AKDSRICDEK
-315 SEPQNAEA
+315 
-323 ESMFS
+323 
-328 SQATRRQDFGARIVA
+328 
-343 LQGESKARTWACV
+343 
-356 TADSPQQSPFLA
+356 
-368 QKPTPQ
+368 
-374 KSPSDSKILE
+374 
-384 LESGLFEP
+384 SGLFKDSQGRALGVRNRRESAEIADLS
-392 RKEIRLGG
+392 RKAE
-400 LSTQCGDEI
+400 STKE
-409 HDSSPKAE
+409 AE

-515 ARMDA
+515 ARMGA

-526 PSALRDHR
+526 PSALKDHR

-555 LLKNGLG
+555 LLDNGLG

-651 RTLFLILGGDDKGAD
+651 RALFLILGGDDKGAD

-715 IWAIIAGFMDSR
+715 IWAIIAESVDSR

-865 SLARSLAPSTTI
+865 SLARSLAPSTT
-877 KDSNEL
+877 S